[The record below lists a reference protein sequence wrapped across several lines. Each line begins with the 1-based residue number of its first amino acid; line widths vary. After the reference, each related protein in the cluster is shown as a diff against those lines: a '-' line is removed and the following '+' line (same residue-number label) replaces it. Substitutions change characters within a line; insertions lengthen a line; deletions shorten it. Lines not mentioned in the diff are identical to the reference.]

1 MVNQVHIFMDICNFM
16 TAHLWS
22 NIFVAKKIIIL
33 NFPLA
38 KILSEAIAQS
48 IFWNQQI
55 AYFLLK

>member
-1 MVNQVHIFMDICNFM
+1 MDICNFM

-55 AYFLLK
+55 ARFLLK

>member
-1 MVNQVHIFMDICNFM
+1 MINQVHIFMDISNFM

-33 NFPLA
+33 NTHIA

-48 IFWNQQI
+48 IFWIQQI
-55 AYFLLK
+55 ACFLLK